1 MFYFIRDHFTL
12 TTAVSTSVIEY
23 KTMKVIVAM
32 SGGVDSSVAAYLL
45 KKQGHEVTGLS
56 FELWDKRDLKSSNVC
71 CSVETIELARSVA
84 HSLEIEHHTVDV
96 RDAFYKQVIEDF
108 CSSYIK
114 GETPNPCILCNK
126 YIKFDFLLKKAKE
139 LGSEL
144 VATGHY
150 ARIEKNQPSEK
161 LKTQNSKLRTKC
173 VTRHLLLKGV
183 DLKKDQSYVLYVMTQ
198 EELSKTLFPLGEL
211 TKEKTRD
218 IAKDVGLA
226 TALRPESQE
235 ICFVGDEKYVDFIKE
250 FSPESLQPGP
260 IVDMEGRVIGEHKGI
275 AFYTIGQRKRL
286 GIPSLKP
293 HYVTH
298 IDREKNTIIVGS
310 KEDAVRKSFN
320 VRELNWIAIDSLTSP
335 IRAHA
340 KIRSTMK
347 EMPATISPGDDDT
360 VLVEFDEP
368 QWAPAPGQS
377 AVFYDNDVVIGGGV
391 IE

>member
-1 MFYFIRDHFTL
+1 
-12 TTAVSTSVIEY
+12 
-23 KTMKVIVAM
+23 MKVIIAM

-45 KKQGHEVTGLS
+45 KKEGHDVIGLS

-84 HSLEIEHHTVDV
+84 HSLGIEHYTVDV
-96 RDAFYKQVIEDF
+96 RDAFYKHVIEDF

-126 YIKFDFLLKKAKE
+126 YIKFDFLMKKAME
-139 LGSEL
+139 FGADF

-150 ARIEKNQPSEK
+150 ARIERDQRSAVSDQQSP
-161 LKTQNSKLRTKC
+161 
-173 VTRHLLLKGV
+173 VTRHLLLKGI
-183 DLKKDQSYVLYVMTQ
+183 DPKKDQSYVLYVMTQ

-218 IAKDVGLA
+218 IAKELGLA

-235 ICFVGDEKYVDFIKE
+235 ICFVGDEKYVDFIKS
-250 FSPESLQPGP
+250 FSPESLQPGN
-260 IVDMEGRVIGEHKGI
+260 IIDTEGKIIGEHTGI

-286 GIPSLKP
+286 GISSLKP
-293 HYVTH
+293 HYVAH
-298 IDREKNTIIVGS
+298 IDRGKNTIIAGS
-310 KEDAVRKSFN
+310 KEDAMVKSFN
-320 VRELNWIAIDSLTSP
+320 VKDLNWIAIESLSSSMKVNV
-335 IRAHA
+335 
-340 KIRSTMK
+340 KIRSMMK
-347 EMPATISPGDDDT
+347 EAPATISPAENDR
-360 VLVEFDEP
+360 VLVEFEEA